1 MENGTD
7 KGFYEIL
14 GEEIMIKIKNIFYT
28 LWCIGHMQH

>member
-14 GEEIMIKIKNIFYT
+14 GEEIANKIKVFIFRIFDA
-28 LWCIGHMQH
+28 LGCP